1 MKKKASEVNKVREYQ
16 YFINSE
22 GRLVMKPEKFKNTD
36 VLLTCRL
43 SVKESDNHEHGIHLY

>member
-1 MKKKASEVNKVREYQ
+1 MKEKASEVNKVREYQ

-22 GRLVMKPEKFKNTD
+22 GKLVMKPEKFKNTD